1 MVKELDN
8 PMTQAAFGDLVGIG
22 QPAVSDLMRRGII
35 QPGMNARAWL
45 QAYCEHLRAVG
56 DERDPDGELTA
67 GRTRVARAT
76 AEKVEML
83 NAQTRREYAPVVLLG
98 AVLRDIAGQ
107 ISGHLG
113 DLVPNIRCCLPEL
126 QSSVLAQIEA
136 EVTAC
141 REVCS
146 AANLADADRLDS
158 EEFDDDAPGVE

>member
-1 MVKELDN
+1 MDFEQ
-8 PMTQAAFGDLVGIG
+8 PMSQATFGALVGIG

-56 DERDPDGELTA
+56 DDRDPDGELAA

-83 NAQTRREYAPVVLLG
+83 NAQMRREYAPVALLG
-98 AVLRDIAGQ
+98 AVLADIAGQ

-113 DLVPNIRCCLPEL
+113 DLVPNIRRRLPEL
-126 QSSVLAQIEA
+126 QASALAQIEA

-141 REVCS
+141 RDVC
-146 AANLADADRLDS
+146 AAADLADADRIDS
-158 EEFDDDAPGVE
+158 EEADDDAPGAE